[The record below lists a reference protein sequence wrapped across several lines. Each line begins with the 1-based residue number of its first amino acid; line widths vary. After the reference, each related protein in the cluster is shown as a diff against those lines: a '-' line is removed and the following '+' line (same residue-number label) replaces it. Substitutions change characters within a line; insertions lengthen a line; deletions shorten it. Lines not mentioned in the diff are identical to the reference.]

1 MINVAGLW
9 TVTFVQYQRL
19 QRLSDQQLATQAQ
32 LEAVWGV
39 TAVTTPIATPS
50 FVPKPS
56 SSSLPAQVQVQTLT
70 NQLQVLEQ
78 RVIQLET
85 VPTPTPKNVPTGQ
98 PSASSSREVMIFL
111 GSGSSTDTS
120 WKTIP
125 GASVTINPAE
135 YPGLSSVT
143 FEAALAILG
152 GEASARLV
160 ASTGQIFA
168 QSTVSH
174 NTSTSTW
181 KTSPAFSL
189 FSSPTTYEVQVRSS
203 SGERVDLGGARLRL
217 QLR

>member
-9 TVTFVQYQRL
+9 TVTYVQYQKL
-19 QRLSDQQLATQAQ
+19 QRLTDQQQATQAQ
-32 LEAVWGV
+32 LETAWGV
-39 TAVTTPIATPS
+39 QLVTAPAVSPS
-50 FVPKPS
+50 VLPGASGSPS
-56 SSSLPAQVQVQTLT
+56 PVLNQVHTL
-70 NQLQVLEQ
+70 NAQLQALEQ
-78 RVIQLET
+78 RVGQLES
-85 VPTPTPKNVPTGQ
+85 VPTPTPTTTTVVQ
-98 PSASSSREVMIFL
+98 PSSNSNREVMIFL
-111 GSGSSTDTS
+111 GSGTSTDTS

-135 YPGLSSVT
+135 YPGLSSVK

-181 KTSPAFSL
+181 KTSGAFSL
-189 FSSPTTYEVQVRSS
+189 FSAPTTYEVQVRSS
-203 SGERVDLGGARLRL
+203 SGEQVNLSGARLRL